1 MVNMELR
8 MNVVRGVVGV
18 LLLTSVGCSFSGIGS
33 DLGAGLSEG
42 LARQSDSIGAGLGS
56 GLIRSVRDSLVSET
70 TMGGLNRLVDSVIAT
85 AGYSANRGSVALRDS
100 ILLGILNDRTR
111 DWLLGLERDLT
122 YDLVLASAGISD
134 NLLGDVTRRRIR
146 ALRDELLGD
155 ATLMFAAALRDSLTG
170 PALREQLGL
179 LRDELL
185 GERTRL
191 AIDSLLVGASDRL
204 REVTRGEESFLK
216 RNITEILWTVGAVL
230 ALLMVVGGL
239 VVAKVR
245 RYRKMLEVLTFQ
257 IHELPDQRTYDRLT
271 EDIQRQA
278 KQTGIES
285 ELRKFLKDHGLVGEG
300 SWKK

>member
-1 MVNMELR
+1 MMRHTPLYLQPVLYLS
-8 MNVVRGVVGV
+8 
-18 LLLTSVGCSFSGIGS
+18 LLLGGCSFSGIGS
-33 DLGAGLSEG
+33 DLGDGLSQG

-56 GLIRSVRDSLVSET
+56 GLIRSIRDSLTSEL
-70 TMGGLNRLVDSVIAT
+70 TMYRLNQMVDSVIAT
-85 AGYSANRGSVALRDS
+85 AGYSANEGSVALRDS
-100 ILLGILNDRTR
+100 LLLGIMNDRTR
-111 DWLLGLERDLT
+111 DWLLRLERDLT

-134 NLLGDVTRRRIR
+134 NLLGDATRRRVR
-146 ALRDELLGD
+146 ALRNELLGD
-155 ATLMFAAALRDSLTG
+155 ATLMFVAALRDSLAG
-170 PALREQLGL
+170 PELRRQLGL

-191 AIDSLLVGASDRL
+191 AVDSLLIGASDRL

-216 RNITEILWTVGAVL
+216 RNITEILWTAGAVL
-230 ALLMVVGGL
+230 ALVIIVAGF
-239 VVAKVR
+239 VFAKVR

-271 EDIQRQA
+271 GDIQRQA
-278 KQTGIES
+278 TQTGVEG